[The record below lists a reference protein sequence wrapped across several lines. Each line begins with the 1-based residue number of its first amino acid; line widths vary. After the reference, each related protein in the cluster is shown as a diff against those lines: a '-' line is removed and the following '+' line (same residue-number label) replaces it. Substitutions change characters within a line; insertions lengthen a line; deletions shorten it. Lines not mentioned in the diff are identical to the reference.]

1 MAVVHNM
8 VVGLN
13 KGHKVTKNTV
23 APRHSRTRGQS
34 TKKNEFVKQTVREVM
49 GFAPYE
55 RRALELLRVSKGKN
69 FLQYNPVWS
78 WNTIPCQT
86 HVFLGNELH
95 WVEDF
100 SLFGCRVIL
109 IPIKVLKTIHN
120 CNWTCKVWSAGNQ
133 LIGQFWKKSSI
144 DIHFLLYDRAW
155 LKFSLGSVK
164 GVKS

>member
-55 RRALELLRVSKGKN
+55 RRALELLRVSKGKTLIFYLGFQKK
-69 FLQYNPVWS
+69 FLS
-78 WNTIPCQT
+78 WR
-86 HVFLGNELH
+86 L
-95 WVEDF
+95 DF
-100 SLFGCRVIL
+100 FV
-109 IPIKVLKTIHN
+109 
-120 CNWTCKVWSAGNQ
+120 
-133 LIGQFWKKSSI
+133 KSSNS
-144 DIHFLLYDRAW
+144 FTGLWFFFR
-155 LKFSLGSVK
+155 
-164 GVKS
+164 